1 MTNYKFHND
10 LKQLSGHVYENG
22 EFEIPAGWE
31 KVESSPP
38 SKSGMQAAVYVNSS
52 TNDLVVA
59 YRGTEPDKKDEKW
72 KDFKAD
78 AIMFLNSQI
87 SAQYIEALLF
97 YHNVKKNPKYRGMN
111 VTVTG
116 HSLGG
121 SLAQIVSAQNGCPAV
136 TFNAYGTGD
145 VLKKH
150 FNKKNL
156 NNLNIIN
163 YANIY
168 DPIFRLNYKAQPGK
182 SYLVP
187 SKLSTSSGRIK
198 KYHFLSGLDKLSK
211 SREIKPGEPLPPV
224 PKEEEEF
231 KMPEKS
237 EIYKKNMSGPN
248 KSIKRPQSNVLG
260 FASPVNETSV
270 SSRTPLS
277 NLSNPKVQEKTEHK
291 EKTKPTSSSK
301 KDSDKDGKWVTIKG
315 HPVFIEDSSPVHI
328 VKNCYVEDMLPA
340 KIIKSSFAQD
350 CIDLRGTIRRVLC
363 E

>member
-1 MTNYKFHND
+1 MTNYKFHED

-38 SKSGMQAAVYVNSS
+38 SKSDMQANVYINKSINTIVI
-52 TNDLVVA
+52 A
-59 YRGTEPDKKDEKW
+59 YRGSENVV
-72 KDFKAD
+72 DFFSDIQMGTKNLP
-78 AIMFLNSQI
+78 IQYSY
-87 SAQYIEALLF
+87 AQRVYDD
-97 YHNVKKNPKYRGMN
+97 VVSNPAYKEMKI
-111 VTVTG
+111 TLTG

-145 VLKKH
+145 ILKKH

-211 SREIKPGEPLPPV
+211 SRELKPGEPLPPV

-237 EIYKKNMSGPN
+237 EIYKKNMSGQN
-248 KSIKRPQSNVLG
+248 KSIKRPQTKVLG

-270 SSRTPLS
+270 SSGTPSSKVS
-277 NLSNPKVQEKTEHK
+277 NSKVHEKTEHK
-291 EKTKPTSSSK
+291 ENTKPTSSSK

-315 HPVFIEDSSPVHI
+315 RPVFIEDSSPVHI
-328 VKNCYVEDMLPA
+328 VKNCYVEDILPA
-340 KIIKSSFAQD
+340 KFIRSSFAQD
-350 CIDLRGTIRRVLC
+350 CICLRGPIRRVLC
-363 E
+363 EY